1 MIARSSA
8 GALGRAFFFAFLLGQ
23 GGLNQGR
30 ACICVVGKE
39 LVVPSPQSAAN
50 TSRCGLS
57 REFCTPRA
65 YPAFDSCSFC
75 TPRIPR
81 RTARAAR
88 PATRCCEASDP
99 PAPLEGNQDARVEKP
114 TAVAV

>member
-50 TSRCGLS
+50 TGRCWFSENGQTGLS
-57 REFCTPRA
+57 REFCTQRA

-75 TPRIPR
+75 TPRILSR
-81 RTARAAR
+81 SARAAR
-88 PATRCCEASDP
+88 PATRCCEASD
-99 PAPLEGNQDARVEKP
+99 
-114 TAVAV
+114 